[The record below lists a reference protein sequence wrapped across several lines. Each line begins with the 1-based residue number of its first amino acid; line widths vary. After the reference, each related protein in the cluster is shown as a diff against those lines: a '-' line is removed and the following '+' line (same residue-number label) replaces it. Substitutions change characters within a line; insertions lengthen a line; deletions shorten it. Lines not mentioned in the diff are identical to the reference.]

1 MHNAFSRR
9 EVTNADG
16 VLSVRVRAQGWDG
29 TDRTSLRLQLES
41 TAEEEARTRKL
52 QQIYDARTAAVAAG
66 AAAAKAELVSGAE
79 SRGTMEVGADEEAA
93 MVRTISPS
101 KYRSSKS
108 TSVVVVVFFVF
119 SEMDIGFVEI
129 CRVCFT

>member
-1 MHNAFSRR
+1 MLTVFC
-9 EVTNADG
+9 
-16 VLSVRVRAQGWDG
+16 LCVRACAQGWDG

-79 SRGTMEVGADEEAA
+79 SRGAMEVGADEEAA
-93 MVRTISPS
+93 MVRPISPLQI
-101 KYRSSKS
+101 
-108 TSVVVVVFFVF
+108 
-119 SEMDIGFVEI
+119 SEFEKHLCRC
-129 CRVCFT
+129 CRVFVHKEIFCRKTS